1 MKRFAKFLV
10 SDIGAPAMVTN
21 PEDPTT
27 RLFNDHD
34 NGRVVETMWWKKLNE
49 IRQAVYVPFLQSLV
63 PRRYVETTVLE
74 EVGPRTPLPRGRVR
88 MKVTVAGPAGLQGF
102 QFPSEQQPNPV
113 NNANPQGERKVS
125 IFFFFFH
132 FHFHFRRLSVLSLSS
147 TCLTLQYL
155 ALHPPRAG
163 IYLDGPR

>member
-21 PEDPTT
+21 VEDPTT
-27 RLFNDHD
+27 KLFNDHD

-49 IRQAVYVPFLQSLV
+49 IRQAVYVPFLQSVV
-63 PRRYVETTVLE
+63 PRRYIETTVLE

-88 MKVTVAGPAGLQGF
+88 MKVTVAGPAGLRGF
-102 QFPSEQQPNPV
+102 QFPSERQPNPV

-125 IFFFFFH
+125 IFFFFSFP
-132 FHFHFRRLSVLSLSS
+132 FPFSTSLCPFSLLNVS
-147 TCLTLQYL
+147 HLTV
-155 ALHPPRAG
+155 PRVASAPCRS
-163 IYLDGPR
+163 LR

>member
-10 SDIGAPAMVTN
+10 SDIRAPAMVTN
-21 PEDPTT
+21 VEDPTT

-49 IRQAVYVPFLQSLV
+49 IRQAVYVPFLQSVV
-63 PRRYVETTVLE
+63 PRRYIETTVLE

-102 QFPSEQQPNPV
+102 QFPSERQPNPV
-113 NNANPQGERKVS
+113 NNANPQGERKVR
-125 IFFFFFH
+125 IFFFFSFPFPFSTSLCPFSLLNVSH
-132 FHFHFRRLSVLSLSS
+132 LTVPRVASAPRRSL
-147 TCLTLQYL
+147 
-155 ALHPPRAG
+155 P
-163 IYLDGPR
+163 